1 MYFLFVGIVFF
12 AYFFLGEVC
21 KKRTKRD
28 RIFMIVSFSILVFLQ
43 WFKDISIY
51 PDIEGYE
58 QVFDRMYALQNA
70 NEIIPLLGG
79 YEIGWVFLNYM
90 FTRITDSFDIFLR
103 FIYFV
108 TCAGYC
114 FGIYKLSKS
123 PLFSIL
129 FTMLY
134 HSAFAMSFFVLKQNL
149 ACSVAFVA
157 FFFIIKESKWKYI
170 VLILLATLFHYAAIV
185 LLPCYWLCKKF
196 ERGISLKTLIMFL
209 LLLFVFSIGF
219 RYVTSLFSDKYGSYA
234 EEGGNLLPFL
244 LTSFIAILSLKNLRP
259 HRKNLVVNPSEL
271 CLNQTISAIAVYSA
285 LICLSILGTKMDRL
299 ALFSTWFLTFTI
311 PNAVTY
317 RHSVF
322 KYSIYALYLLISLY
336 LIFSGDSPELV
347 THYHFIF

>member
-1 MYFLFVGIVFF
+1 
-12 AYFFLGEVC
+12 
-21 KKRTKRD
+21 
-28 RIFMIVSFSILVFLQ
+28 MIVSFSILVFLQ

-58 QVFDRMYALQNA
+58 QVFDRMYDLQNA

-79 YEIGWVFLNYM
+79 YEIGWVFLNYLL
-90 FTRITDSFDIFLR
+90 TRITDSFDIFLG

-129 FTMLY
+129 FMMLY

-149 ACSVAFVA
+149 ACSIAFVS
-157 FFFIIKESKWKYI
+157 FTYIIKGDQWKYI
-170 VLILLATLFHYAAIV
+170 TLILLATLFHYAAIV
-185 LLPCYWLCKKF
+185 LLPCYWFCKKL
-196 ERGISLKTLIMFL
+196 ERGISLKTFILLFL
-209 LLLFVFSIGF
+209 LLSVFSLGY
-219 RYVTSLFSDKYGSYA
+219 RYVTSFLSDKYGSYA

-244 LTSFIAILSLKNLRP
+244 LTSFIAILSFKDLRS
-259 HRKNLVVNPSEL
+259 HRNRRGKKPSEM
-271 CLNQTISAIAVYSA
+271 CSNRTISAIAIYSA

-311 PNAVTY
+311 PNAVSNY
-317 RHSVF
+317 RTVL
-322 KYSIYALYLLISLY
+322 KYSIYALYLFISLY
-336 LIFSGDSPELV
+336 LVFSGNSPELI
-347 THYHFIF
+347 THYHFNF